1 MTTGE
6 IISLVSVSLAIVTAL
21 LGGLMWIV
29 KSQVQAMRKDMQPN
43 GGSSTKDQLNRIERD
58 VNDVRHKVDDH
69 ITWHLDDQT
78 NTKGRQ

>member
-21 LGGLMWIV
+21 LGGLLWIV
-29 KSQVQAMRKDMQPN
+29 KSQVQAMRKDLQPN
-43 GGSSTKDQLNRIERD
+43 GGSSTKDQLNRIES
-58 VNDVRHKVDDH
+58 DVREVRSKVDDH

-78 NTKGRQ
+78 HTKGRQ

>member
-1 MTTGE
+1 MTPSE

-29 KSQVQAMRKDMQPN
+29 KSQVQAMRRDLQPN

-58 VNDVRHKVDDH
+58 VSEVRHKVDDH
-69 ITWHLDDQT
+69 ITWHLKD
-78 NTKGRQ
+78 

>member
-1 MTTGE
+1 MTTAE

-21 LGGLMWIV
+21 LGGLLWIV
-29 KSQVQAMRKDMQPN
+29 KSQVSAMRKDMQPN

-69 ITWHLDDQT
+69 ITWHLDDQAK
-78 NTKGRQ
+78 TKGR